1 MPAMGDRV
9 GLIVGAIVGD
19 IVLMRGERTRVRY
32 LTKEKRNCI
41 PSLTGIL
48 SEQLSDLLL
57 GL

>member
-1 MPAMGDRV
+1 MGDRV